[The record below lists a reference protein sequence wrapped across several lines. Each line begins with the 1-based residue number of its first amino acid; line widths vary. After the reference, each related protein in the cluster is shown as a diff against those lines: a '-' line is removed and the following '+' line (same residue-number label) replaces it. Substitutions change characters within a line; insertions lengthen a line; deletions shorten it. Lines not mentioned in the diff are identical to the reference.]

1 MVINEG
7 GKKKKKHLFRKYKKP
22 LIRSGIV
29 AAVVLVL
36 YLIAAFSNI
45 PFIAK
50 WRTLYIE
57 TAMSTHSHQ
66 WLAEWFLPKSQI
78 DAVVAQKEQ
87 DLEKQEGLSSN
98 WELVDSDDTEEPDQ
112 LTEEE
117 AFYQT
122 YWELDSTSFREYLE
136 NRSYLVED
144 GYANLLIEDLDGDL
158 NLLTSEGDPVLVVD
172 AANNLMIIG
181 VSGDGYV
188 GKMAIVK
195 NPAQVDLEKSR
206 SLGSYGELAST
217 YGERC
222 DAVLVVNAS
231 GFKDPGG
238 HGGGGII
245 KGCLV
250 IDGEEY
256 GNPAG
261 GTWKMYGFKNDNRL
275 YIGNYRE
282 EDISEY
288 RWAVEFFPALI
299 VDGEIVIDGSFGMG
313 IQPRTT
319 IGQTENGD
327 FMMLI
332 IDGRQ
337 VGYSLGCT
345 VKDCTEIMM
354 RYGAYQGAN
363 LDGGSSAVMW
373 YNGKQITKSSSA
385 QGNGRYMPDAL
396 IVRRADDPLVDE
408 AVDDTAVTS
417 GLPTV
422 GE

>member
-1 MVINEG
+1 MDG
-7 GKKKKKHLFRKYKKP
+7 GKTKKKHRLRKYKKP

-29 AAVVLVL
+29 GAVVLIL
-36 YLIAAFSNI
+36 YLFAAFSNI
-45 PFIAK
+45 SFIEK

-66 WLAEWFLPKSQI
+66 WLAEWFLPKSEI
-78 DAVVAQKEQ
+78 DKVVAQKEQ
-87 DLEKQEGLSSN
+87 DLAKQEGLSSN
-98 WELVDSDDTEEPDQ
+98 WGETDTDDSEQPDGLTDEES
-112 LTEEE
+112 
-117 AFYQT
+117 FYKT
-122 YWELDSTSFREYLE
+122 YWELDSPSFREYLDS
-136 NRSYLVED
+136 RSYLVEE
-144 GYANLLIEDLDGDL
+144 GYGNLLIEDLDGDL
-158 NLLTSEGDPVLVVD
+158 DLRTSEGDSVLVVD
-172 AANNLMIIG
+172 VANNLMIIG

-195 NPAQVDLEKSR
+195 NPEQVALEKSQ

-222 DAVLVVNAS
+222 DALLVINAS

-238 HGGGGII
+238 HGGGGEV

-250 IDGEEY
+250 IDGVEY
-256 GNPAG
+256 GKPVG
-261 GTWKMYGFKNDNRL
+261 GYWKMYGFKNDNRL
-275 YIGNYRE
+275 YVGNYYE
-282 EDISEY
+282 ADISEY

-299 VDGEIVIDGSFGMG
+299 VDGEVVIDGSFGMG

-327 FMMLI
+327 FLMLI
-332 IDGRQ
+332 VDGRQ

-345 VKDCTEIMM
+345 VKECTEIMM
-354 RYGAYQGAN
+354 RYGAYQGGN

-373 YNGKQITKSSSA
+373 YNGQQITRSSSA

-396 IVRRADDPLVDE
+396 VVRRANEL
-408 AVDDTAVTS
+408 
-417 GLPTV
+417 
-422 GE
+422 